1 MAVRYKNFLLSRV
14 KRAEFDSKQR
24 KTDTVFLIDM
34 DENGLYGEQ
43 GFTEKE
49 LDQYIQK
56 KGYEVVIID
65 DISLMGE

>member
-1 MAVRYKNFLLSRV
+1 MACVLFFVIKVSGRGTYDWL
-14 KRAEFDSKQR
+14 ASKFVIE
-24 KTDTVFLIDM
+24 K

-49 LDQYIQK
+49 LDQYIQR

-65 DISLMGE
+65 DIS

>member
-1 MAVRYKNFLLSRV
+1 MTNWHRSLLLRRI
-14 KRAEFDSKQR
+14 KHLEIQSKYNNNSILII
-24 KTDTVFLIDM
+24 DT

-49 LDQYIQK
+49 LDQYIQR